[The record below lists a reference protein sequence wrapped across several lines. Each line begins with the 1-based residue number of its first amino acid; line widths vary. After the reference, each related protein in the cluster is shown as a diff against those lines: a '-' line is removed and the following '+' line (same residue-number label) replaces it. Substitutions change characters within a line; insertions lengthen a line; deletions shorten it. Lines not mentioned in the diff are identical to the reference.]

1 MKRWTKVSR
10 YKEIILGLQKIRK
23 SGGCYVIT
31 IPKRVIEE
39 HKLRSN
45 SKLLVILLK
54 KKPIFDDE
62 LKEGEQL
69 VRMSN
74 SEHIAYQQ
82 WKQDTDF

>member
-69 VRMSN
+69 VRMSK